1 MDAVAFAFDEEGFE
15 VLVFVFELDFAAE
28 AVVVDDGLR
37 EVVLDVVLFVVEPF
51 VPSDWRRGGLK
62 GRRLR
67 FS

>member
-1 MDAVAFAFDEEGFE
+1 MDAVDFAFDEDDFE
-15 VLVFVFELDFAAE
+15 VVVFVFEVDFDAE
-28 AVVVDDGLR
+28 AVVVEDGLR

-67 FS
+67 FA